1 MGKSGTQLFLLRL
14 LTILLFNPGMP
25 ALHELR
31 NLTVL
36 PIIPIVRVRLKTA
49 GPTCR
54 HKRYLGGYLGGYVG
68 SSRSFAI
75 RWKSLPVSINLT
87 FVTSVSGS
95 TNFSK
100 GTKEILN

>member
-36 PIIPIVRVRLKTA
+36 PIIPNSLCPAEDSRTYVQTQGL
-49 GPTCR
+49 
-54 HKRYLGGYLGGYVG
+54 LGGLLGGLRG
-68 SSRSFAI
+68 QF
-75 RWKSLPVSINLT
+75 
-87 FVTSVSGS
+87 
-95 TNFSK
+95 
-100 GTKEILN
+100 